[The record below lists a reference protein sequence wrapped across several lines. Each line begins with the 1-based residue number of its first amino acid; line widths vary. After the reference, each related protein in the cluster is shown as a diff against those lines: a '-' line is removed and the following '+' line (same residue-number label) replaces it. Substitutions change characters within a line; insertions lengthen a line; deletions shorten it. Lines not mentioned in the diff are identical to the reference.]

1 MKKAI
6 DIPKG
11 YKQSPVGVIPKE
23 WEVKKLK
30 DLGEISSGTTPSR
43 KNEEYYINGNI
54 PWVKTTDLNNGAI
67 FSTEEYVTEAAIK
80 ECSLKILPKG
90 TILIAMYGGFNQIGR
105 TGLLAIDA
113 TVNQAISG
121 IVLYENEFNG
131 YYILQYLNANVY
143 RWKKYAASSRKD
155 PNITGQDVA
164 NFNIAI
170 PPTLEQRKIA
180 KLLSAWDKAIEL
192 QTSIIDKLILR
203 KRGLMQ
209 QLLTGKKRLKGFT
222 EPWKNTRL
230 DNVSERITRKNIYGC
245 NNVVTVSAQKGFVL
259 QTDFFKK
266 TIASNITDNYYLV
279 RKGEFCYNKSY
290 SNGYPMG
297 AIKRLKEYEEAV
309 VTTLYICFSINEKNV
324 VPDFIE
330 QYFECGLMNRELI
343 KVANEG
349 GRAHGLLNVTPKDFF
364 NIKLHL
370 PSLVEQ
376 REIAEVL
383 STTDVE
389 IQKERQ
395 KLEALKQQKKG
406 LMQQLLTGKKRVITK

>member
-1 MKKAI
+1 MKKTI

-11 YKQSPVGVIPKE
+11 YKQSPVGVIPAD
-23 WEVKKLK
+23 WEVKR
-30 DLGEISSGTTPSR
+30 LGEISDIGSGGTPSK
-43 KNEEYYINGNI
+43 KNSEYWNGEI
-54 PWVKTTDLNNGAI
+54 PWITTSLLNQLTITRAD
-67 FSTEEYVTEAAIK
+67 EYITVAGLENSSAK
-80 ECSLKILPKG
+80 LLKKG
-90 TILIAMYGGFNQIGR
+90 VLLMAMYGQGQTRGRVAKLEIG
-105 TGLLAIDA
+105 AA
-113 TVNQAISG
+113 TNQACAYID
-121 IVLYENEFNG
+121 INNG
-131 YYILQYLNANVY
+131 SKDFIFQYLTANY
-143 RWKKYAASSRKD
+143 EHIRKESND
-155 PNITGQDVA
+155 GNQKNLSLGIITRIEVP
-164 NFNIAI
+164 F
-170 PPTLEQRKIA
+170 PSLPEQRKIA
-180 KLLSAWDKAIEL
+180 ELLSTWDKAIEL
-192 QTSIIDKLILR
+192 QTSIIDKLALR
-203 KRGLMQ
+203 KKGLMQ
-209 QLLTGKKRLKGFT
+209 QLLTGKKRLKGFS
-222 EPWKNTRL
+222 EPWENTRL
-230 DNVSERITRKNIYGC
+230 DNVSERITRENIYGC

-259 QTDFFKK
+259 QTDNIKK
-266 TIASNITDNYYLV
+266 TIASNIIDNYYLV
-279 RKGEFCYNKSY
+279 KKGEFCYNKSY

>member
-1 MKKAI
+1 MKKTI

-11 YKQSPVGVIPKE
+11 YKQSPVGVIPAE
-23 WEVKKLK
+23 WEVKR
-30 DLGEISSGTTPSR
+30 LGEISDIGSGGTPSK
-43 KNEEYYINGNI
+43 KNSEYWNGEI
-54 PWVKTTDLNNGAI
+54 PWITTSLLNQLTITRAD
-67 FSTEEYVTEAAIK
+67 EYITVAGLENSSAK
-80 ECSLKILPKG
+80 LLKKG
-90 TILIAMYGGFNQIGR
+90 VLLMAMYGQGQTRGRVAKLEIG
-105 TGLLAIDA
+105 AA
-113 TVNQAISG
+113 TNQACAYID
-121 IVLYENEFNG
+121 INNG
-131 YYILQYLNANVY
+131 SKDFIFQYLTANY
-143 RWKKYAASSRKD
+143 EHIRKESND
-155 PNITGQDVA
+155 GNQKNLSLGIITRIEVP
-164 NFNIAI
+164 F
-170 PPTLEQRKIA
+170 PSLPEQRKIA
-180 KLLSAWDKAIEL
+180 ELLSTWDKAIEL
-192 QTSIIDKLILR
+192 QTSIIDKLALR
-203 KRGLMQ
+203 KKGLMQ
-209 QLLTGKKRLKGFT
+209 QLLTGKKRLKGFS
-222 EPWKNTRL
+222 EPWENTRL
-230 DNVSERITRKNIYGC
+230 DNVSERITRENIYGC

-266 TIASNITDNYYLV
+266 TIASNIIDNYYLV
-279 RKGEFCYNKSY
+279 KKGEFCYNKSY

>member
-11 YKQSPVGVIPKE
+11 YKQSPVGVIPKD

-180 KLLSAWDKAIEL
+180 ELLSTWDKAIEL
-192 QTSIIDKLILR
+192 QTSIINKLTLR
-203 KRGLMQ
+203 KKGLMQ

-222 EPWKNTRL
+222 EPWNKIRL
-230 DNVSERITRKNIYGC
+230 GAIGKTYNGLAGITKDDFDEGSDKYIPYINIYMNG
-245 NNVVTVSAQKGFVL
+245 VVNTSELGSVRINSRQNTVAYGDILFTTSSETPNEVGFSSVL
-259 QTDFFKK
+259 LNEVDNLYLNSFCFGYRLINFNSLIPQYAAYYFR
-266 TIASNITDNYYLV
+266 SNIF
-279 RKGEFCYNKSY
+279 RKKMYKLAQG
-290 SNGYPMG
+290 
-297 AIKRLKEYEEAV
+297 
-309 VTTLYICFSINEKNV
+309 SI
-324 VPDFIE
+324 
-330 QYFECGLMNRELI
+330 
-343 KVANEG
+343 
-349 GRAHGLLNVTPKDFF
+349 
-364 NIKLHL
+364 
-370 PSLVEQ
+370 
-376 REIAEVL
+376 
-383 STTDVE
+383 
-389 IQKERQ
+389 
-395 KLEALKQQKKG
+395 
-406 LMQQLLTGKKRVITK
+406 

>member
-11 YKQSPVGVIPKE
+11 YKQSPVGVIPKD

-180 KLLSAWDKAIEL
+180 KLLSTWDKAIEL
-192 QTSIIDKLILR
+192 QTSIIDKLTLR
-203 KRGLMQ
+203 KKGLMQ
-209 QLLTGKKRLKGFT
+209 QLLTGKKRMKGFSCHIEFT
-222 EPWKNTRL
+222 PLR
-230 DNVSERITRKNIYGC
+230 
-245 NNVVTVSAQKGFVL
+245 
-259 QTDFFKK
+259 
-266 TIASNITDNYYLV
+266 NYIQELSI
-279 RKGEFCYNKSY
+279 RKGNTED
-290 SNGYPMG
+290 
-297 AIKRLKEYEEAV
+297 I
-309 VTTLYICFSINEKNV
+309 
-324 VPDFIE
+324 
-330 QYFECGLMNRELI
+330 
-343 KVANEG
+343 
-349 GRAHGLLNVTPKDFF
+349 
-364 NIKLHL
+364 
-370 PSLVEQ
+370 
-376 REIAEVL
+376 EVL
-383 STTDVE
+383 SVTKSKGFISQIEQFDKEIASLDNRNYKVVKKGQFAYNPSRINVGSIDMLKNYECGILSPMYVVFSVKERRLDANYLLQQLHTYWFIGHIPNYVQGSVRDSLSFDGLCSMKFFIPSIKEQHVIADILTNADNE
-389 IQKERQ
+389 IQKEKQ

-406 LMQQLLTGKKRVITK
+406 LMQQLLTGKKRVLI

>member
-11 YKQSPVGVIPKE
+11 YKQSPVGVIPE
-23 WEVKKLK
+23 DWEVKR
-30 DLGEISSGTTPSR
+30 LGEISDIGSGGTPSK
-43 KNEEYYINGNI
+43 KNSEYWDGEI
-54 PWVKTTDLNNGAI
+54 PWITTSLLNQLTITRAD
-67 FSTEEYVTEAAIK
+67 EYITVAGLENSSAK
-80 ECSLKILPKG
+80 LLKKG
-90 TILIAMYGGFNQIGR
+90 VLLMAMYGQGQTRGRVAKLEIG
-105 TGLLAIDA
+105 AA
-113 TVNQAISG
+113 TNQACAYID
-121 IVLYENEFNG
+121 INNG
-131 YYILQYLNANVY
+131 SKDFIFQYLTANY
-143 RWKKYAASSRKD
+143 EHIRKESND
-155 PNITGQDVA
+155 GNQKNLSLGIITRIEVP
-164 NFNIAI
+164 F
-170 PPTLEQRKIA
+170 PSLPEQRKIA
-180 KLLSAWDKAIEL
+180 ELLSTWDKAIEL
-192 QTSIIDKLILR
+192 QTSIIDKLALR
-203 KRGLMQ
+203 KKGLMQ
-209 QLLTGKKRLKGFT
+209 QLLTGKKRLKGFS
-222 EPWKNTRL
+222 EPWENTRL

-406 LMQQLLTGKKRVITK
+406 LMQQLLTGKKRVLI

>member
-1 MKKAI
+1 MKKTI

-11 YKQSPVGVIPKE
+11 YSSGGTPS
-23 WEVKKLK
+23 KKNSEYWN
-30 DLGEISSGTTPSR
+30 GEIPWITTSLLNQLTITRADEYITVAGLENSSA
-43 KNEEYYINGNI
+43 K
-54 PWVKTTDLNNGAI
+54 L
-67 FSTEEYVTEAAIK
+67 
-80 ECSLKILPKG
+80 LKKG
-90 TILIAMYGGFNQIGR
+90 VLLMAMYGQGQTRGRVAKLEIG
-105 TGLLAIDA
+105 AA
-113 TVNQAISG
+113 TNQACAYID
-121 IVLYENEFNG
+121 INNG
-131 YYILQYLNANVY
+131 SKDFIFQYLTANY
-143 RWKKYAASSRKD
+143 EHIRKESND
-155 PNITGQDVA
+155 GNQKNLSLGIITRIEVP
-164 NFNIAI
+164 F
-170 PPTLEQRKIA
+170 PSLPEQRKIA
-180 KLLSAWDKAIEL
+180 ELLSTWDKAIEL
-192 QTSIIDKLILR
+192 QTSIIDKLALR
-203 KRGLMQ
+203 KKGLMQ
-209 QLLTGKKRLKGFT
+209 QLLTGKKRLKGFS
-222 EPWKNTRL
+222 EPWENTRL
-230 DNVSERITRKNIYGC
+230 DNVSERITRENIYGC

-266 TIASNITDNYYLV
+266 TIASNIIDNYYLV
-279 RKGEFCYNKSY
+279 KKGEFCYNKSY

>member
-1 MKKAI
+1 MKKTI

-11 YKQSPVGVIPKE
+11 YKQSPVGVIPAD
-23 WEVKKLK
+23 WEVKR
-30 DLGEISSGTTPSR
+30 LGEISDIGSGGTPSK
-43 KNEEYYINGNI
+43 KNSEYWNGEI
-54 PWVKTTDLNNGAI
+54 PWITTSLLNQLTITRAD
-67 FSTEEYVTEAAIK
+67 EYITVAGLENSSAK
-80 ECSLKILPKG
+80 LLKKG
-90 TILIAMYGGFNQIGR
+90 VLLMAMYGQGQTRGRVAKLEIG
-105 TGLLAIDA
+105 AA
-113 TVNQAISG
+113 TNQACAYID
-121 IVLYENEFNG
+121 INNG
-131 YYILQYLNANVY
+131 SKDFIFQYLTANY
-143 RWKKYAASSRKD
+143 EHIRKESND
-155 PNITGQDVA
+155 GNQKNLSLGIITRIEVP
-164 NFNIAI
+164 F
-170 PPTLEQRKIA
+170 PSLPEQRKIA
-180 KLLSAWDKAIEL
+180 ELLSTWDKAIEL
-192 QTSIIDKLILR
+192 QTSIIDKLALR
-203 KRGLMQ
+203 KKGLMQ
-209 QLLTGKKRLKGFT
+209 QLLTGKKRLKGFS
-222 EPWKNTRL
+222 EPWENTRL
-230 DNVSERITRKNIYGC
+230 DNVSERITRENIYGC

-266 TIASNITDNYYLV
+266 TIASNIIDNYYLV
-279 RKGEFCYNKSY
+279 KKGEFCYNKSY

>member
-1 MKKAI
+1 MKKTI

-11 YKQSPVGVIPKE
+11 YKQSPVGVIPAD
-23 WEVKKLK
+23 WEVKR
-30 DLGEISSGTTPSR
+30 LGEISDIGSGGTPSK
-43 KNEEYYINGNI
+43 KNSEYWNGEI
-54 PWVKTTDLNNGAI
+54 PWITTSLLNQLTITRAD
-67 FSTEEYVTEAAIK
+67 EYITVAGLENSSAK
-80 ECSLKILPKG
+80 LLKKG
-90 TILIAMYGGFNQIGR
+90 VLLMAMYGQGQTRGRVAQLEIG
-105 TGLLAIDA
+105 AA
-113 TVNQAISG
+113 TNQACAYID
-121 IVLYENEFNG
+121 INNG
-131 YYILQYLNANVY
+131 SKDFIFQYLTANY
-143 RWKKYAASSRKD
+143 EHIRKESND
-155 PNITGQDVA
+155 GNQKNLSLGIITRIEVP
-164 NFNIAI
+164 F
-170 PPTLEQRKIA
+170 PSLPEQRKIA
-180 KLLSAWDKAIEL
+180 ELLSTWDKAIEL
-192 QTSIIDKLILR
+192 QTSIIDKLALR
-203 KRGLMQ
+203 KKGLMQ
-209 QLLTGKKRLKGFT
+209 QLLTGKKRLKGFS
-222 EPWKNTRL
+222 EPWENTRL
-230 DNVSERITRKNIYGC
+230 DNVSERITRENIYGC

-266 TIASNITDNYYLV
+266 TIASNIIDNYYLV
-279 RKGEFCYNKSY
+279 KKGEFCYNKSY